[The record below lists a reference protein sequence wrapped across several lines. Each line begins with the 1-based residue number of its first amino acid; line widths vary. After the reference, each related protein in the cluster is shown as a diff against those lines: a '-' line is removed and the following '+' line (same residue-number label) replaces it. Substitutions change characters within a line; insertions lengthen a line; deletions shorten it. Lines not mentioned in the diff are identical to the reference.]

1 MLTTTKI
8 SLTDT
13 LIPKATAPVD
23 RFNARMISNMSHSA
37 PITTP
42 RKDVRVRQVALPTE
56 HGGWAFLF
64 EPLAAGMAIAF
75 SSGAPWIAL
84 LTVGAFLTRQPL
96 KVLIADRFGMR
107 NKARANLA
115 LRIFLGYGAIFAL
128 GIAGTLFTVGVQPLL
143 PFVLVL
149 PFAVFQI
156 YIDASGQSR
165 KLIPELTGAIV
176 MSASIASIG
185 LSANMPF
192 ANAVALWTI
201 FASRS
206 IASILYVR
214 ERLRLE
220 KGKPYSRMMPAAAH
234 VAALFLTA
242 SLAYYGLSPFLTI
255 LAMSALFYRSI
266 SGLSPGRSKMKAMQ
280 IGVWEIVYGI
290 MVVLSVVIGL
300 YAGF

>member
-1 MLTTTKI
+1 MKL
-8 SLTDT
+8 DM
-13 LIPKATAPVD
+13 ATA
-23 RFNARMISNMSHSA
+23 A

-42 RKDVRVRQVALPTE
+42 HRAVRVRQVALPSE

-64 EPLAAGMAIAF
+64 EPLVAGMAIAF

-107 NKARANLA
+107 NSARAGMA
-115 LRIFLGYGAIFAL
+115 FRFLLCYGAIFSL
-128 GIAGTLFTVGVQPLL
+128 GLAGTLLTVGSRPLL
-143 PFVLVL
+143 PFIWVL
-149 PFAVFQI
+149 PLALFQI

-165 KLIPELTGAIV
+165 KLIPELTGAVV
-176 MSASIASIG
+176 MSASIAAIG
-185 LSANMPF
+185 LSANMPL
-192 ANAVALWTI
+192 ANAIALWAI

-220 KGKPYSRMMPAAAH
+220 KDKRHSRVVPTLAH
-234 VAALFLTA
+234 VAALLLTA
-242 SLAYYGLSPFLTI
+242 ALAYFGLSPFLTI
-255 LAMSALFYRSI
+255 LAMSVLAYRAI
-266 SGLSPGRSKMKAMQ
+266 AGLSPGRNKMKAMQ
-280 IGVWEIVYGI
+280 IGVWEIMYGTI
-290 MVVLSVVIGL
+290 VVLSVVIGH

>member
-1 MLTTTKI
+1 M
-8 SLTDT
+8 
-13 LIPKATAPVD
+13 ATA
-23 RFNARMISNMSHSA
+23 A

-42 RKDVRVRQVALPTE
+42 HRAVRVRQVALPTE
-56 HGGWAFLF
+56 HGGWAFLL

-75 SSGAPWIAL
+75 SAGAPWIAL
-84 LTVGAFLTRQPL
+84 ITVGAFLTRQPL

-107 NKARANLA
+107 NRARAGLA
-115 LRIFLGYGAIFAL
+115 LRFLVGYGAIFAL

-149 PFAVFQI
+149 PFAGFQI

-176 MSASIASIG
+176 MSASMASIG

-192 ANAVALWTI
+192 ANAVALWAI

-220 KGKPYSRMMPAAAH
+220 KGKWYSRIIPTLAH
-234 VAALFLTA
+234 VAALLLV
-242 SLAYYGLSPFLTI
+242 SMLAFYGLSSFLTI
-255 LAMSALFYRSI
+255 MAMSILAYRAI
-266 SGLSPGRSKMKAMQ
+266 AGLSPGRTRMKAMQ
-280 IGVWEIVYGI
+280 IGVWEIIYGTA
-290 MVVLSVVIGL
+290 VVLSVVIGHH
-300 YAGF
+300 AGF

>member
-1 MLTTTKI
+1 MKL
-8 SLTDT
+8 DM
-13 LIPKATAPVD
+13 ATA
-23 RFNARMISNMSHSA
+23 A

-42 RKDVRVRQVALPTE
+42 HRAVRVRQVALPSE

-64 EPLAAGMAIAF
+64 EPLVAAMAIAF

-107 NKARANLA
+107 NRARAGLA
-115 LRIFLGYGAIFAL
+115 FRFLVGYGAIFAL

-185 LSANMPF
+185 LSANMSC
-192 ANAVALWTI
+192 ANAVALWAI

-220 KGKPYSRMMPAAAH
+220 KGKRYSRSIPTFAH
-234 VAALFLTA
+234 IAALFLTA
-242 SLAYYGLSPFLTI
+242 ALAYCGLSPFLTI
-255 LAMSALFYRSI
+255 LAMSVLAYRAI
-266 SGLSPGRSKMKAMQ
+266 AGLSPGRNKMKAMQ
-280 IGVWEIVYGI
+280 IGVWEIIYGTI
-290 MVVLSVVIGL
+290 VVLSVVIGH